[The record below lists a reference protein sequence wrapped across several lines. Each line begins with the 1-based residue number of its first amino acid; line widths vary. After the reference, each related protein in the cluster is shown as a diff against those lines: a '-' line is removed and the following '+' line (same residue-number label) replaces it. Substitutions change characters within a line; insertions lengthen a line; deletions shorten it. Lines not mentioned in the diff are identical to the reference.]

1 MDPLEK
7 FKTNFVRARGEAYQP
22 GEKPGE
28 KPRPKRKASGQAPV
42 KPTPAQSNLREF
54 GDALPGD
61 ELDNVDTDFG
71 RTNINP
77 TAPQYSEINPPPADS
92 EKRPPRGKFESLPLV
107 FYRDLKEAKRKD
119 WNIKNV
125 MACGEVSSWF
135 GPPGSGKSAILT
147 DIAIAGASNQQW
159 RGYRIKENFASIYFA
174 LERADLVKRRM
185 IAHRLRDK
193 LPDDLPIANL
203 GRRH

>member
-1 MDPLEK
+1 MFCVTNSCGSPNKAAWPPTSNNMPTFIIPTRRSSTSFGGACSGAILSGESMDPLEK

-107 FYRDLKEAKRKD
+107 FYRDLKEAK
-119 WNIKNV
+119 
-125 MACGEVSSWF
+125 
-135 GPPGSGKSAILT
+135 
-147 DIAIAGASNQQW
+147 
-159 RGYRIKENFASIYFA
+159 
-174 LERADLVKRRM
+174 
-185 IAHRLRDK
+185 
-193 LPDDLPIANL
+193 
-203 GRRH
+203 